1 MDLLLLAP
9 LGMILCMAGLAVL
22 GLPGK
27 PRDRSPA
34 PAPRRAA
41 PPPPQTQQRVNY
53 GAPGGAMP
61 PLPTP
66 PPGYQIAFDAS
77 GRPILVASGGR

>member
-1 MDLLLLAP
+1 MDFLLLAP
-9 LGMILCMAGLAVL
+9 IGMIVVMVLLAVI

-34 PAPRRAA
+34 PAPRRTA
-41 PPPPQTQQRVNY
+41 PPPQTQQRVNY
-53 GAPGGAMP
+53 GGPAGAMP

-66 PPGYQIAFDAS
+66 PPGYAIAFDAG
-77 GRPILVASGGR
+77 GRPILVPAGGR

>member
-9 LGMILCMAGLAVL
+9 LGMFLCMAGLAVL

-27 PRDRSPA
+27 PRGRSSA
-34 PAPRRAA
+34 PAPTPSAA
-41 PPPPQTQQRVNY
+41 PRPVGPR
-53 GAPGGAMP
+53 AMP

>member
-9 LGMILCMAGLAVL
+9 IGMLLCMAGLAAL

-27 PRDRSPA
+27 PRDRTPPTPA
-34 PAPRRAA
+34 PQPRPAAAPR
-41 PPPPQTQQRVNY
+41 
-53 GAPGGAMP
+53 AMP

-66 PPGYQIAFDAS
+66 PPGYAIAFDAS